1 MRSIAPRL
9 HALFL
14 AALLS
19 NGIRAFSPWELEQGL
34 VALEIPSVRRQE
46 RWDSPLPSHAPLAR
60 HSASQAG
67 SARSRPRPST
77 RSTLPAERRSRG
89 RWSSAAAAPCGL
101 HPLPPPRNLPRG

>member
-19 NGIRAFSPWELEQGL
+19 NGIRAFSPWELGRGL
-34 VALEIPSVRRQE
+34 VALEIPSVWRQE

-67 SARSRPRPST
+67 LAHFPPPPST
-77 RSTLPAERRSRG
+77 PLTPSAETPCPARRVPPLT
-89 RWSSAAAAPCGL
+89 APS
-101 HPLPPPRNLPRG
+101 

>member
-67 SARSRPRPST
+67 SAPSSSAPTILSTHPAYRPNCRPRAAT
-77 RSTLPAERRSRG
+77 RTV
-89 RWSSAAAAPCGL
+89 PCGL
-101 HPLPPPRNLPRG
+101 ASI